1 MIRYSIKVRY
11 TLIFYFQN
19 ILIDLYISFLFSFYL
34 LLFEIILHFTYKK
47 FLLIKKNII
56 FIYLLKIIS
65 YFSKNSENNIE
76 GHNNETN
83 IL

>member
-19 ILIDLYISFLFSFYL
+19 ILIDLYISFLFSFHL

-47 FLLIKKNII
+47 FLLIEKKYYFYL
-56 FIYLLKIIS
+56 FI
-65 YFSKNSENNIE
+65 KNY
-76 GHNNETN
+76 
-83 IL
+83 